1 MTNRIYGY
9 ARVSTKDQSE
19 ARQIES
25 LTSAGVAERDLFLD
39 KASGKDFNR
48 EQYQILKRSLR
59 AGDTLFI
66 HSLDRLGRDK
76 DGIVKE
82 WEEVTK
88 QIGADVVVLDMP
100 LLDTR
105 KYQDS
110 VGSFVTDLVL
120 QILSWIAQ
128 DERERIKKRQREGI
142 DAAKQQGK
150 HLGRPRMGI
159 DTMPAQTRES
169 FEAEYHAWKEGKQTA
184 VQTFNN
190 LGMTKTTFYKIAKEF
205 EGSNRRVIKLH

>member
-1 MTNRIYGY
+1 MTVRNFGY
-9 ARVSTKDQSE
+9 ARVSTKDQNE

-25 LTSAGVAERDLFLD
+25 LTVAGVAERDLFID
-39 KASGKDFNR
+39 KASGKDFAR
-48 EQYQILKRSLR
+48 EQYQVLKRSLR
-59 AGDTLFI
+59 EGDTLFI

-76 DGIVKE
+76 DGILNE
-82 WEEVTK
+82 WAEITK
-88 QIGADVVVLDMP
+88 QIGADIVVLDMP

-105 KYQDS
+105 KYKDS

-150 HLGRPRMGI
+150 HLGRPRMSLA
-159 DTMPAQTRES
+159 TMDDQSRQA
-169 FEAEYHAWKEGKQTA
+169 FEGEYRAWKDGKQTA
-184 VQTFNN
+184 VQTFTN
-190 LGMTKTTFYKIAKEF
+190 LSMTKTTFYKLVKEM
-205 EGSNRRVIKLH
+205 EAAQ

>member
-1 MTNRIYGY
+1 MTNRIFGY
-9 ARVSTKDQSE
+9 TRVSTKDQNE

-25 LTSAGVAERDLFLD
+25 LTAAGVDNRDLFID

-48 EQYQILKRSLR
+48 EQYQVLKRSLR

-76 DGIVKE
+76 DGILDEWAAITKE
-82 WEEVTK
+82 
-88 QIGADVVVLDMP
+88 IGADIVVLDMP

-105 KYQDS
+105 KYKDS

-120 QILSWIAQ
+120 QILSWIAK
-128 DERERIKKRQREGI
+128 DERDRIKKRQREGI
-142 DAAKQQGK
+142 DAAQQQGK
-150 HLGRPRMGI
+150 HLGRPRKDLASMAAA
-159 DTMPAQTRES
+159 DREA
-169 FEAEYHAWKEGKQTA
+169 FESEYNVWKAGEQSA

-190 LGMTKTTFYKIAKEF
+190 LGMTKTTFYKLVKEF
-205 EGSNRRVIKLH
+205 EEA

>member
-1 MTNRIYGY
+1 MTNRIFGY
-9 ARVSTKDQSE
+9 ARVSTKDQNE

-25 LTSAGVAERDLFLD
+25 LTAAGVDSRDLFID

-48 EQYQILKRSLR
+48 DQYQVLKRGLR

-76 DGIVKE
+76 DGILDEWAAITKE
-82 WEEVTK
+82 
-88 QIGADVVVLDMP
+88 IGADIVVLDMP

-105 KYQDS
+105 KYKDS

-128 DERERIKKRQREGI
+128 DERDRIKKRQREGI

-150 HLGRPRMGI
+150 HLGRPKKEYSSL
-159 DTMPAQTRES
+159 PAADRAAFES
-169 FEAEYHAWKEGKQTA
+169 QYNAWKAGEQTA
-184 VQTFNN
+184 VQTFTN
-190 LGMTKTTFYKIAKEF
+190 LGMTKTTFYKLSKEY
-205 EGSNRRVIKLH
+205 EVQARQSQ